1 MLPLDQQHS
10 LASVPWKTTL
20 CHTHWTPSP
29 WVAHTWVLCC
39 GIHRQLLTPTVDIL
53 VTSALWTPAAQ
64 KFLSFFF
71 KFSRSSEIKTR
82 QHWFSMFFSWIAIM
96 ITMQRNSYLWEEFN
110 KIHLKHILKLSF
122 CFFETMLIRFSNAS
136 ILGLSWEVKISMLN
150 IPLYFVA
157 NLFNVCN

>member
-1 MLPLDQQHS
+1 MPHTLNTITLGSTHLSS
-10 LASVPWKTTL
+10 LLWRSQAAVNPHCWHP
-20 CHTHWTPSP
+20 CHFSIVNTCSTEIS
-29 WVAHTWVLCC
+29 
-39 GIHRQLLTPTVDIL
+39 
-53 VTSALWTPAAQ
+53 
-64 KFLSFFF
+64 FFFF

>member
-1 MLPLDQQHS
+1 MFNWKIFYDTKWKNSKPMLPLDQQHS

-39 GIHRQLLTPTVDIL
+39 GVHRQLLTPTVDIL

-71 KFSRSSEIKTR
+71 KFSRSSERKTR
-82 QHWFSMFFSWIAIM
+82 QHWFSMFFLELLLWLQCRETLICG
-96 ITMQRNSYLWEEFN
+96 RNSIKSTWSTFLNYL
-110 KIHLKHILKLSF
+110 
-122 CFFETMLIRFSNAS
+122 
-136 ILGLSWEVKISMLN
+136 
-150 IPLYFVA
+150 FVF
-157 NLFNVCN
+157 LRQCW